1 MRSLASSRS
10 LIVDVYDMMYLHWFA
25 GDDRRTSIGV

>member
-1 MRSLASSRS
+1 
-10 LIVDVYDMMYLHWFA
+10 LIVDVYDMMYLRWFA